1 MGLISLLFS
10 NPGMFL
16 VLAVLL
22 LYSVIA
28 HEVAHGWV
36 ANLFG
41 DDTAKH
47 YGRLTLN
54 PASHIDPVGLL
65 MLFIVGFGWAKPV
78 PVNYYKLGNSR
89 LALMSVSLA
98 GCAANILIAIIAL
111 FLLQFEEVGAS
122 PAFSTPLTILVA
134 INIILGA
141 FNLIPIPPLDGSKIL
156 MSLLPQEAQQN
167 LARLE
172 PYGFFILVTPAL
184 YRGLGPRNTFYAEFN
199 LWLYLSSVQLFWMTS
214 GQTCDGLSGAHCQ
227 MKSEIQL
234 G

>member
-10 NPGMFL
+10 HPVLFL

-22 LYSVIA
+22 LYSIIA

-36 ANLFG
+36 AYLWG
-41 DDTAKH
+41 DDTAWR

-111 FLLQFEEVGAS
+111 FLLQFQEVGAS
-122 PAFSTPLTILVA
+122 PAFSTPLIILA
-134 INIILGA
+134 RINIILGA

-172 PYGFFILVTPAL
+172 PYGFFILAILLFTGVLDPVIRFMQNIIYGFITL
-184 YRGLGPRNTFYAEFN
+184 LF
-199 LWLYLSSVQLFWMTS
+199 SVFR
-214 GQTCDGLSGAHCQ
+214 
-227 MKSEIQL
+227 
-234 G
+234 

>member
-10 NPGMFL
+10 HPGLFL

-98 GCAANILIAIIAL
+98 GCAANILIAIIAI
-111 FLLQFEEVGAS
+111 FLLQFREVSAS
-122 PAFSTPLTILVA
+122 PAFYTPLLILA
-134 INIILGA
+134 KINIILGA

-156 MSLLPQEAQQN
+156 MSVLPQEAQQQ

-172 PYGFFILVTPAL
+172 PYGFFILAIL
-184 YRGLGPRNTFYAEFN
+184 
-199 LWLYLSSVQLFWMTS
+199 LFTGILNPVIRFMQDLIY
-214 GQTCDGLSGAHCQ
+214 GFIRLVFR
-227 MKSEIQL
+227 L
-234 G
+234 F